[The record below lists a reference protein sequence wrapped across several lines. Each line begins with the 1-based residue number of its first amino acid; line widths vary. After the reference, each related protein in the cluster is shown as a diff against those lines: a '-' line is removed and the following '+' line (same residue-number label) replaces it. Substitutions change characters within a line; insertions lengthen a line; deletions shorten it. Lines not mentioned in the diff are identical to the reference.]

1 MNINTVEEFILFPF
15 LQGGFHMK
23 KASHLTVNK
32 IIDENKLTLILDGR
46 LDTNTA
52 PESEKALNESLEN
65 VNDLVLDFSGLEYIS
80 SVGLRLL
87 LTAKK
92 RISSKGSMKIIGVK
106 GAALDIFE
114 ITGLTDIIT
123 IE

>member
-1 MNINTVEEFILFPF
+1 
-15 LQGGFHMK
+15 MK

-52 PESEKALNESLEN
+52 PEFEKALNESLEN

-106 GAALDIFE
+106 GAVLDIFE

>member
-1 MNINTVEEFILFPF
+1 
-15 LQGGFHMK
+15 MK